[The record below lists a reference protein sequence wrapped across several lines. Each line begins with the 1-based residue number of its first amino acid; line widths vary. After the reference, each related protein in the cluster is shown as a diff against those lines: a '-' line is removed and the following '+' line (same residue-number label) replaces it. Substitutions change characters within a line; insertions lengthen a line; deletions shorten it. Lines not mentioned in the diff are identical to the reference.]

1 MTDPIQRSGP
11 SGRDIDGCQRAPSV
25 EPLDSRATVAR
36 WRRDANPSMLNS
48 IIGRTV
54 DFCTRNARLVIIVG
68 IAFAAVSGLYTA
80 RHFAVNT
87 DLANL
92 ISSNLPW
99 RQRELAYEKA
109 FPQSIESII
118 AVVHA
123 PTPELAGAAASA
135 VTERLSGRSGLFHS
149 VRDVAGGA
157 FFERNGL
164 LFLPIELLTGT
175 MHELTEAAPLIR
187 VLAADPSLRVG
198 VSRTLSTGAHGA
210 AASKKMIGAGS
221 ASCTN
226 SAQACSYCQFG
237 MSDAYT
243 ATPTVGSTGSSQGRR
258 AIMRRIS
265 A

>member
-1 MTDPIQRSGP
+1 
-11 SGRDIDGCQRAPSV
+11 
-25 EPLDSRATVAR
+25 
-36 WRRDANPSMLNS
+36 MLNL

-68 IAFAAVSGLYTA
+68 IAFAAAAGLYTA
-80 RHFAVNT
+80 RHLAVNT

-92 ISSNLPW
+92 ISSNLLW

-135 VTERLSGRSGLFHS
+135 VTERLSGRSDLFHS

-164 LFLPIELLTGT
+164 LFFPIEQLTGT

-187 VLAADPSLRVG
+187 VLAADPSLRG
-198 VSRTLSTGAHGA
+198 LTQALSLSSTWA
-210 AASKKMIGAGS
+210 AA
-221 ASCTN
+221 
-226 SAQACSYCQFG
+226 
-237 MSDAYT
+237 T
-243 ATPTVGSTGSSQGRR
+243 ALF
-258 AIMRRIS
+258 A
-265 A
+265 